1 MHERTP
7 GSRAKCDLS
16 LEKLKCEA
24 FFNFPPTEIH
34 LPVLVSILR
43 LDLAFPA
50 ACFIYRSGWSVTR
63 TRS

>member
-7 GSRAKCDLS
+7 GSREKYELS

-24 FFNFPPTEIH
+24 FFNFPAAEIQF
-34 LPVLVSILR
+34 PVLISISR
-43 LDLAFPA
+43 LGLAFPA